1 MTATVALFSTIVS
14 KIKGHS
20 LDANTVT
27 SAQNSVSTIETQ
39 ATGSGSPITDHRNTS
54 ERQANPRRQR
64 LAATAVEIVGELSVG
79 RVADRLAA
87 GS

>member
-1 MTATVALFSTIVS
+1 LTATVALFSTIVS

-39 ATGSGSPITDHRNTS
+39 ATGSGSPITETLPS
-54 ERQANPRRQR
+54 AKQI
-64 LAATAVEIVGELSVG
+64 L
-79 RVADRLAA
+79 A
-87 GS
+87 GSA